1 MLKNYIRGLKAGV
14 PIGLGYLSVSFG
26 LGILAVSLGFH
37 IWQAVV
43 VSMLTLTSAGQ
54 LSGFYTMC
62 IPGQYAEMLISQ
74 LTINV
79 RYSFMSVC
87 LSQKTDS
94 KFKGIYRWL
103 LGFFMTDEIFA
114 VASTEKQVSRSF
126 FFGLTAAPFFGWTV
140 GTLLGALLG
149 DILPERVMGA
159 LCLAVYAMFV
169 AIVIPQIRTE
179 KRLVFPVLL
188 GVLLSTAFYYLPIL
202 KEVSSGISMT
212 VCAVVAA
219 VFGALVFPV
228 KSEEQEENTHE

>member
-1 MLKNYIRGLKAGV
+1 MMQSYIRGLKAGV
-14 PIGLGYLSVSFG
+14 PIGIGYLSVSFG

-37 IWQAVV
+37 VWQAVI

-54 LSGFYTMC
+54 LSGIHTMC
-62 IPGQYAEMLISQ
+62 VPGQYMEMLISQ

-114 VASTEKQVSRSF
+114 VASTEKSVSRSF
-126 FFGLTAAPFFGWTV
+126 FFGLTAAPFFGWTL

-149 DILPERVMGA
+149 DILPDRVMNA
-159 LCLAVYAMFV
+159 LCIAIYAMFI
-169 AIVIPQIRTE
+169 AIVIPQVREE
-179 KRLVFPVLL
+179 KTLALPVFCSVLF
-188 GVLLSTAFYYLPIL
+188 STAFYYLPVLNRI
-202 KEVSSGISMT
+202 SSGIAMT
-212 VCAVVAA
+212 VCAVAAA
-219 VFGALVFPV
+219 VIGALVFP
-228 KSEEQEENTHE
+228 KKPEEETADE